1 MAGRRNQA
9 RETDTTVA
17 GRTPWPNVAGREK
30 STSIVAAVAHS
41 RTVTK
46 TEGQRR
52 QAALPRQGI
61 NPDVTTEAGHGEHA
75 HFRRSEMTYLNPRFD
90 L

>member
-17 GRTPWPNVAGREK
+17 GRTPWPNVADREK
-30 STSIVAAVAHS
+30 STSTVAAAAHR

-61 NPDVTTEAGHGEHA
+61 NLDMNKEAGGCSA
-75 HFRRSEMTYLNPRFD
+75 MQCVCAYI
-90 L
+90 